1 MTIWQDFIESAQ
13 AVLQV
18 PTMLVDVATTGA
30 SKLTGEPTSKIPK
43 IPQSVINAA
52 SGQFATPEDVQSAID
67 AIPLPTISLPDFSID
82 SLFPQTSNLG
92 KYALYGGVGLVAL
105 MLLMKPSP
113 RRGY

>member
-1 MTIWQDFIESAQ
+1 MTVWQDFINSAQ
-13 AVLQV
+13 SVLQV

-30 SKLTGEPTSKIPK
+30 SKLTSAPIPK

-52 SGQFATPEDVQSAID
+52 SGQTATPQDVQSAID